1 MIYKDFLLDKFEI
14 NPKVYDFIQN
24 SENELSEEFNYIDEI
39 CSINQLKVLSAFQ
52 ENHIN
57 DSHFSW
63 NTGYGYDDS
72 GRDAVERVYASI
84 FNTDTALVR
93 TGIVNGTHAIS
104 TVLFGLLRSGDELIY
119 ATGEPYDTLKTVIGT
134 MSGSISSTASSKHLS
149 GKKQVDNASN
159 FEYKDAKDNEDKIH
173 NKGTLLDYG
182 IKFKSVPLKKDGH
195 IDLDL
200 LKEMISDKTK
210 VIALQRSTGYAW
222 RSAISLSEIKEA
234 STLIKSIDPS
244 IIIFVDNCYGEFID
258 SIEPTDIGVDIIA
271 GSLIKNPGGGFA
283 LSGGYIAGREELV
296 KLASYRLTCPG
307 IGDECGLTFG
317 QNRTILQGLF
327 IAPKVVN
334 SAAKG
339 ALLCGLVYDKLGFMV
354 CPPAKAKRN
363 DIVQAIKFNDPEKM
377 VTFCQSI
384 QAASPIDSYVTPIP
398 WEMPGYDDKVVMA
411 AGNFVQ
417 GSSIELSADAPMRE
431 PYIAYFQGG
440 LTYEHS
446 KYGVIKSLDLL
457 VKKGLIDDIILS

>member
-1 MIYKDFLLDKFEI
+1 
-14 NPKVYDFIQN
+14 
-24 SENELSEEFNYIDEI
+24 
-39 CSINQLKVLSAFQ
+39 
-52 ENHIN
+52 
-57 DSHFSW
+57 
-63 NTGYGYDDS
+63 
-72 GRDAVERVYASI
+72 
-84 FNTDTALVR
+84 
-93 TGIVNGTHAIS
+93 
-104 TVLFGLLRSGDELIY
+104 
-119 ATGEPYDTLKTVIGT
+119 
-134 MSGSISSTASSKHLS
+134 
-149 GKKQVDNASN
+149 
-159 FEYKDAKDNEDKIH
+159 
-173 NKGTLLDYG
+173 
-182 IKFKSVPLKKDGH
+182 
-195 IDLDL
+195 
-200 LKEMISDKTK
+200 MISDKTK

-222 RSAISLSEIKEA
+222 RSAISISEIKEA
-234 STLIKSIDPS
+234 SNLIKSINPD

-307 IGDECGLTFG
+307 IGDECGLTYG

-327 IAPKVVN
+327 VAPKVVN

-339 ALLCGLVYDKLGFMV
+339 ALLCGQVYDKLGFSV
-354 CPPAKAKRN
+354 CPPAKEKRN
-363 DIVQAIKFNDPEKM
+363 DIVQAIKFNDSEKM
-377 VTFCQSI
+377 VAFCQSI
-384 QAASPIDSYVTPIP
+384 QGASPIDSYVTPIP

-457 VKKGLIDDIILS
+457 VKKGLIDDTSLS